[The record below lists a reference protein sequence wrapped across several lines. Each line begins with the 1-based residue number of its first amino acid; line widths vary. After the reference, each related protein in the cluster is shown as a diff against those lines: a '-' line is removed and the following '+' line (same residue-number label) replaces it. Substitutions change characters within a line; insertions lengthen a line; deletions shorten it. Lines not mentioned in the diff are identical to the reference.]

1 MSDAFLAKAD
11 SSNSTSAVP
20 YWVVV
25 PAAGVGARM
34 GGEIPKQY
42 LLLGGKTILEH
53 TLERLLT
60 IPTIAGIVV
69 ALAKEDRRWPELA
82 ISRHP
87 LIHRIDG
94 AAERAGS
101 VLNGLTYLQDKL
113 QPQDWVL
120 VHDAARPCVSLASV
134 ALLCESLQQDPVG
147 GILAV
152 AVSDTLK
159 QVGPGNSI
167 VNTVDRS
174 LLWRAQ
180 TPQLFR
186 HKLLRD
192 CLLQAEA
199 RGENITDEASALE
212 VCGYSPKVIEG
223 REDNIKITRPDDLL
237 LAAFILQQQE
247 NPGQPQEGIE

>member
-1 MSDAFLAKAD
+1 MPNVSLNAQP
-11 SSNSTSAVP
+11 SSSTSAVS

-34 GGEIPKQY
+34 GSDIPKQY
-42 LLLGGKTILEH
+42 LLLDGETILEH
-53 TLERLLT
+53 TLQRLLA
-60 IPTIAGIVV
+60 IPFIAGIVV
-69 ALAKEDRRWPELA
+69 ALANDDSRWPSLS
-82 ISRHP
+82 ISQHP
-87 LIHRIDG
+87 LIHRVEG
-94 AAERAGS
+94 ASERAGS
-101 VLNGLTYLQDKL
+101 VLNGLNYLQDKL

-120 VHDAARPCVSLASV
+120 VHDAARPCVSLASI

-152 AVSDTLK
+152 AVCDTLK

-167 VNTVDRS
+167 QNTVDRR

-199 RGENITDEASALE
+199 RGETVTDEASALE

-223 REDNIKITRPDDLL
+223 REDNIKITRPEDLL
-237 LAAFILQQQE
+237 LAAFILQQQKKLE
-247 NPGQPQEGIE
+247 QQQEDSK

>member
-1 MSDAFLAKAD
+1 MPNSQ
-11 SSNSTSAVP
+11 SSTFTPAIS

-25 PAAGVGARM
+25 PAAGVGTRM
-34 GGEIPKQY
+34 GSEIPKQY
-42 LLLGGKTILEH
+42 LLLGGKTILER

-60 IPTIAGIVV
+60 IPAVAGVVV
-69 ALAKEDRRWPELA
+69 ALAKDDALWPSLT
-82 ISRHP
+82 ISQHP
-87 LIHRIDG
+87 LIHAIEG

-101 VLNGLTYLQDKL
+101 VLNGLTYLQHKL

-120 VHDAARPCVSLASV
+120 VHDAARPCVSLTSI
-134 ALLCESLQQDPVG
+134 ALLCESLLQDAVG

-152 AVSDTLK
+152 PVSDTLK
-159 QVGPGNSI
+159 QVMAGGI
-167 VNTVDRS
+167 ANTVDRRS
-174 LLWRAQ
+174 LWRAQ

-186 HKLLRD
+186 YQLLRD
-192 CLLQAEA
+192 CLMQALA

-212 VCGYSPKVIEG
+212 VCGYSPKVVEG

-247 NPGQPQEGIE
+247 KIGQLQEVSI

>member
-1 MSDAFLAKAD
+1 MPNVQSL
-11 SSNSTSAVP
+11 NIPSAVA

-34 GGEIPKQY
+34 GSDIPKQY
-42 LLLGGKTILEH
+42 LQLAGKAILEH

-60 IPTIAGIVV
+60 IPSIAGIVV
-69 ALAKEDRRWPELA
+69 ALAKDDALWPKLA
-82 ISRHP
+82 VSQHP

-120 VHDAARPCVSLASV
+120 VHDAARPCVSLASI
-134 ALLCESLQQDPVG
+134 ALLCNSLQQDAVG

-152 AVSDTLK
+152 PVSDTLK
-159 QVGPGNSI
+159 QVTAGNSI
-167 VNTVDRS
+167 AHTVDRRC
-174 LLWRAQ
+174 LWRAQ

-192 CLLQAEA
+192 CLLQAAA
-199 RGENITDEASALE
+199 RGETITDEASALE

-237 LAAFILQQQE
+237 LAAFILQQQKT
-247 NPGQPQEGIE
+247 PGQPQEGIE

>member
-1 MSDAFLAKAD
+1 MPNVH
-11 SSNSTSAVP
+11 SSTISSAVP

-34 GGEIPKQY
+34 GGDLPKQY
-42 LLLGGKTILEH
+42 LQLGGKTILEH

-60 IPTIAGIVV
+60 IPSVAGVVV
-69 ALAKEDRRWPELA
+69 ALAKDDALWPSLA

-87 LIHRIDG
+87 LIHRVDG

-120 VHDAARPCVSLASV
+120 VHDAARPCVSLASI
-134 ALLCESLQQDPVG
+134 ALLCESLLQDAVG

-152 AVSDTLK
+152 PVSDTLK
-159 QVGPGNSI
+159 QLGAGSSI
-167 VNTVDRS
+167 ATTVDRRS
-174 LLWRAQ
+174 LWRAQ

-192 CLLQAEA
+192 CLIQALADSET
-199 RGENITDEASALE
+199 ITDESSALE

-247 NPGQPQEGIE
+247 NLAQLQEAKI